1 MDLFG
6 HFTLHLALGLELGGL
21 DLGFGNFLDLLGL
34 FLRLLLLLHQGLL
47 RVKVPS
53 SLFLRASPLCRCLDQ
68 RLGLLLIC
76 LVFGFRFLG
85 RLVLFVGFL
94 LDRGFSQLGDVLQ
107 LLERLVC
114 GGICCLLAR

>member
-53 SLFLRASPLCRCLDQ
+53 SLLLASPLCRCLDQ
-68 RLGLLLIC
+68 RLGLLLIG
-76 LVFGFRFLG
+76 LVFSFRFLG
-85 RLVLFVGFL
+85 RLILFVGLL
-94 LDRGFSQLGDVLQ
+94 LDRGFSQLGDVLK
-107 LLERLVC
+107 LLKRLVC
-114 GGICCLLAR
+114 GAISLLA